1 MKARRA
7 DDIPPATDELLAA
20 GQRRVGEGRLNLR
33 ALRPAGIDDA
43 ETERHVAEITQSY
56 GAHAQ
61 IPPAKEG
68 VPAAPPPAPISAPV
82 EASPAPVLLRRT
94 RYASFR
100 IDLPEYLD
108 QELTMR
114 SARDRATKT
123 YLIIEALHRAG
134 YTVKPEDLVADRRKT
149 RFRQD

>member
-1 MKARRA
+1 MRTQRA
-7 DDIPPATDELLAA
+7 SEIPPATDELLAA
-20 GQRRVGEGRLNLR
+20 GQRKVGEGRLNLR
-33 ALRPAGIDDA
+33 GLKPAGTDDA
-43 ETERHVAEITQSY
+43 ETERHVEEITHSY

-61 IPPAKEG
+61 IPPAKEKILAPAK
-68 VPAAPPPAPISAPV
+68 PAAV
-82 EASPAPVLLRRT
+82 EASPAPAAPARRT

-100 IDLPEYLD
+100 VDLPEYLD

-123 YLIIEALHRAG
+123 YLIMEALHRAG
-134 YTVKPEDLVADRRKT
+134 YKVKPEDLVVDRRKT

>member
-1 MKARRA
+1 MSARQRA
-7 DDIPPATDELLAA
+7 EIPPATDELLAA
-20 GQRRVGEGRLNLR
+20 GQRKVGEGRLNLR
-33 ALRPAGIDDA
+33 ALKPAGIDDA
-43 ETERHVAEITQSY
+43 ETERHVEEITHSY

-61 IPPAKEG
+61 IAPKRDKVSEPQEHAMEE
-68 VPAAPPPAPISAPV
+68 PSPPPASAP
-82 EASPAPVLLRRT
+82 LRRT

-108 QELTMR
+108 QELTER
-114 SARDRATKT
+114 SARERATKT
-123 YLIIEALHRAG
+123 FLIMQALHRTG

>member
-1 MKARRA
+1 MSARRPNE
-7 DDIPPATDELLAA
+7 IPPATEELLAA
-20 GQRRVGEGRLNLR
+20 GQSKMGEGRHNLR
-33 ALRPAGIDDA
+33 SLKPAGIDDVD
-43 ETERHVAEITQSY
+43 TERHVEEITQRY

-61 IPPAKEG
+61 IPPAKPKTSVLGARAIEAS
-68 VPAAPPPAPISAPV
+68 AAPLAA
-82 EASPAPVLLRRT
+82 RRA

-100 IDLPEYLD
+100 VDLPEYLD

-123 YLIIEALHRAG
+123 YLIMDALNRAG

-149 RFRQD
+149 RFRHD